1 MQHITSV
8 TSSQTALTSSIS
20 RVENVNR
27 AIVLSGVVLPLLM
40 IGLLKFTQIEVQVLI
55 PLISGT
61 PWLAWLYPVLGEAGT
76 SYLLGVVEILTALLL
91 IASPWSA
98 RAAIAGGLL
107 ASLTFFTTISMMLV
121 LPIWEAGSGGFP
133 WLNFLGTFLIK
144 DVALLGVSLVILT
157 EGLQRMLPTL
167 AANQNRVPKHSQSKS

>member
-8 TSSQTALTSSIS
+8 TSSQTVPTSSIS
-20 RVENVNR
+20 KLDKVSRT
-27 AIVLSGVVLPLLM
+27 ITLSGVVLPLLM
-40 IGLLKFTQIEVQVLI
+40 IGLLKFTQIEVQALV

-61 PWLAWLYPVLGEAGT
+61 PWLAWLYPAFGETGT
-76 SYLLGVVEILTALLL
+76 SYLLGVVEIFTALLL
-91 IASPWSA
+91 IVSPWSA

-107 ASLTFFTTISMMLV
+107 AALTFFTTVSTMFA

-157 EGLQRMLPTL
+157 EGLQR
-167 AANQNRVPKHSQSKS
+167 ARFVQSEKKGAQ

>member
-1 MQHITSV
+1 MQQITSHQPAPL
-8 TSSQTALTSSIS
+8 SSRILKLDKAS
-20 RVENVNR
+20 R
-27 AIVLSGVVLPLLM
+27 AIALSGVVLPLLM
-40 IGLLKFTQIEVQVLI
+40 IGLLKFTQIEVQVLV

-61 PWLAWLYPVLGEAGT
+61 PWLAWLYPALGETGT

-91 IASPWSA
+91 IVSPWSA

-107 ASLTFFTTISMMLV
+107 AALIFFTTVSMMLV

-144 DVALLGVSLVILT
+144 DVVLLGVSLVILT
-157 EGLQRMLPTL
+157 EGLQRS
-167 AANQNRVPKHSQSKS
+167 AARH

>member
-1 MQHITSV
+1 MQHTTSV
-8 TSSQTALTSSIS
+8 TSDQPILSSSLSKLNKAS
-20 RVENVNR
+20 RTI
-27 AIVLSGVVLPLLM
+27 ALSGVVLSLLM
-40 IGLLKFTQIEVQVLI
+40 IGLLKFTQIEAQVLV

-61 PWLAWLYPVLGEAGT
+61 PWLAWLYPAFGETGT

-91 IASPWSA
+91 IVSPWSA

-107 ASLTFFTTISMMLV
+107 AALIFFTTVSMLLV

-144 DVALLGVSLVILT
+144 DVALLGVSLVILA
-157 EGLQRMLPTL
+157 EGLQRL
-167 AANQNRVPKHSQSKS
+167 RICSR